1 MDADVQETAD
11 QRPEQAG
18 DPYLRGERHRVH
30 PFTGL
35 HMRHRGKEPE
45 AYPFEKEID
54 RPMKLSFTSTGVITY
69 NSPRREY
76 CW

>member
-1 MDADVQETAD
+1 M
-11 QRPEQAG
+11 
-18 DPYLRGERHRVH
+18 H